1 MKIMSEDE
9 IIDEINSG
17 KYKDFHVIYD
27 RKSTDDTENQKNS
40 LEYQLSTNV
49 AFAKKTLLKIADLN
63 LKGLFTNGVI
73 TEKHS
78 SFKEDDVMIFG
89 NDGSVTFAIERPKF
103 YRLVGF
109 LNKKL
114 FKGVI
119 FLSWDRA
126 SRNQTDNNIIKKL
139 IKNGVDIRFSLAKYE
154 KNSSGAL
161 HMDIDGMVS
170 EHYSRITSEKV
181 TATLNKNRED
191 GLCSC
196 QAPVGYLNQGNVDL
210 KPFDPTRAPFI
221 KRFFELADEG
231 WSLAD
236 IAKWANEEGFTM
248 PPRRK
253 RRSKIEVQSDE
264 VEDVLDSRE
273 KVSHSVL
280 YTTVQPILRNRF
292 YIGYFLGDN
301 NEWIKS
307 NSHEALV
314 GTELFERV
322 QTELTKKNKSKH
334 YNKPLDYP
342 FRSIIVCD
350 ACRRSYNP
358 YPKKGHLYCA
368 LKCQLGCA
376 NSNRN
381 FNVKKFLD
389 SHLKPLIEKLTF
401 TEKELVGFEERL
413 CNDIGL
419 TENKRLKTIESND
432 RKKKKL
438 REDLAYLRENK
449 IHLLKVGTYQP
460 EELKEEELN
469 LESKIS
475 SLMLEEQVS
484 EEAMR
489 ETINDIEK
497 ISELLRNVV
506 LYWDYADLYE
516 KDEITRI
523 IFSELSIFDNDL
535 KYMLNLGFKPFESRF
550 VSICADGETRTLMG
564 CPERF

>member
-1 MKIMSEDE
+1 MKIMNEDE
-9 IIDEINSG
+9 ILDEIKSG
-17 KYKDFHVIYD
+17 KYKDCYVIYR
-27 RKSTDDTENQKNS
+27 RKSTDDMENQKNS
-40 LEYQLSTNV
+40 LDYQLSVNV
-49 AFAKKTLLKIADLN
+49 AFAKRVGLKIANVN
-63 LKGLFTNGVI
+63 LKGLLTDGVM

-78 SFKEDDVMIFG
+78 SFKEDDVMVFN

-103 YRLVGF
+103 YKLVEF

-126 SRNQTDNNIIKKL
+126 SRNPTDNNVIRKL
-139 IKNGVDIRFSLAKYE
+139 IKNGVDVRFSSTIYE

-161 HMDIDGMVS
+161 HMDIDSMFS
-170 EHYSRITSEKV
+170 EHHSRITSEKV
-181 TATLNKNRED
+181 SLALTENRGN
-191 GLCSC
+191 GLCSY
-196 QAPVGYLNQGNVDL
+196 QAPVGYLNEGNVDW
-210 KPFDPTRAPFI
+210 KPLDPIRAPFI

-253 RRSKIEVQSDE
+253 RRTKEEKGLD
-264 VEDVLDSRE
+264 VEDTLEDHRE
-273 KVSHSVL
+273 KIAHKVL

-314 GTELFERV
+314 GVELFERV
-322 QTELTKKNKSKH
+322 QTKLTKKNKSKH

-368 LKCQLGCA
+368 LKCQVGCA

-401 TEKELVGFEERL
+401 TEEELLGFEERL
-413 CNDIGL
+413 GQDIGA
-419 TENKRLKTIESND
+419 TESKRLKVIESND
-432 RKKKKL
+432 RRKKKL
-438 REDLAYLRENK
+438 REELAYLRENK
-449 IHLLKVGTYQP
+449 INLLKVGTYKP
-460 EELKEEELN
+460 EEMKEEELK
-469 LESKIS
+469 LESQIS

-489 ETINDIEK
+489 ETMDDIVK
-497 ISELLRNVV
+497 ISELLKNIV

-523 IFSELSIFDNDL
+523 IFSELSIFENDL

-550 VSICADGETRTLMG
+550 VSISAPPRDRT
-564 CPERF
+564 F